1 MFAHNCRKRPKNKL
15 TKVLTYW
22 YRLSQGSR
30 VKKHQEV
37 QVVKATRN
45 QRENYLKGMLTQ
57 LLYARDDAQRT
68 DDKNKN
74 KKKLELNVRGTF
86 VAKT

>member
-1 MFAHNCRKRPKNKL
+1 MFAHYCRKRPKNKL
-15 TKVLTYW
+15 TNVLTYR

-57 LLYARDDAQRT
+57 LLYARGDAQRT

-74 KKKLELNVRGTF
+74 KKKTRI
-86 VAKT
+86 KR

>member
-1 MFAHNCRKRPKNKL
+1 MFAHNCRKSPKNKL
-15 TKVLTYW
+15 TKVLTYR

-37 QVVKATRN
+37 LVVKATRN
-45 QRENYLKGMLTQ
+45 QRENYLKGMLNQ
-57 LLYARDDAQRT
+57 LLYARGDAQRT

-74 KKKLELNVRGTF
+74 KKKTRI
-86 VAKT
+86 KR

>member
-15 TKVLTYW
+15 TKVLT

-68 DDKNKN
+68 DDKNKKN
-74 KKKLELNVRGTF
+74 
-86 VAKT
+86 